1 MSIEDKIANAK
12 ETTWLSDGIP
22 KWQVRLI
29 VWLAKMLKR
38 GGVECL
44 KEQS

>member
-12 ETTWLSDGIP
+12 HTTWVTDGIP

-29 VWLAKMLKR
+29 VWIAKFKSR
-38 GGVECL
+38 KGRCRI
-44 KEQS
+44 